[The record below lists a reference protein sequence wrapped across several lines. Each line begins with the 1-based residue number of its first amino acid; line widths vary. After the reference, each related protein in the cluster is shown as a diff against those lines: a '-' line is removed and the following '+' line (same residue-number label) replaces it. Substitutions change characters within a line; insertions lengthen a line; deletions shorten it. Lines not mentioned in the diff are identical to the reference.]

1 MLGRVVQLLL
11 HSGMLDGEISE
22 NHVALSSTLL
32 CFVVFLPV
40 IVLGKVE
47 GRT

>member
-1 MLGRVVQLLL
+1 MLGRIVQLLL
-11 HSGMLDGEISE
+11 HSGVLGGEISE
-22 NHVALSSTLL
+22 NHVALFNTLL
-32 CFVVFLPV
+32 CFIVFLPA